1 MGKNKDRLNQ
11 KSIPWADSILEQ
23 VINLPAA
30 GGEDLQ
36 STAEAQTLAV
46 ENLLKM
52 VNRKVAE
59 NRGEGQYVWKKYGDE
74 VLSFNQ
80 LTTNTN
86 PTIVQ
91 VTSKFTDLSTV
102 DSSFFAG
109 LSGKYSINGYGS
121 YSYEFTDTTL
131 TYNGVTVT
139 YTYDPTTAQIKIK
152 ASLTDRQWG
161 SIEIPAF
168 VGYVVADSEDAYSE
182 GHVKFDSATLI
193 PENIREGVDIWGV
206 IGTMSE
212 GVSGIDFGKVT
223 LSSATDSV
231 TVSHSLN
238 ATPKAGIMVYGQKNG
253 DVDVGSSNK
262 IDMSMWGS
270 TYMHN
275 SAINWS
281 LYGSGQFSATN
292 KDVTF
297 PAGPLENW
305 GAGPYTW
312 IVFL

>member
-1 MGKNKDRLNQ
+1 MEKLKPTLQGSNLKIDR
-11 KSIPWADSILEQ
+11 ILSMAEG
-23 VINLPAA
+23 LPRF
-30 GGEDLQ
+30 
-36 STAEAQTLAV
+36 V
-46 ENLLKM
+46 KP
-52 VNRKVAE
+52 
-59 NRGEGQYVWKKYGDE
+59 EGMYVWKKYCDE

-80 LTTNTN
+80 LASNTN

-102 DSSFFAG
+102 DSGFFAG
-109 LSGKYSINGYGS
+109 VSGKYSINGYGS
-121 YSYEFTDTTL
+121 YEYEFTETKL
-131 TYNGVTVT
+131 TYNGVTVS
-139 YTYDPTTAQIKIK
+139 YTYEPTTAQLKISG
-152 ASLTDRQWG
+152 SLSAREWKEAQKL
-161 SIEIPAF
+161 IF
-168 VGYVVADSEDAYSE
+168 CGYVVSDTSNTYPDSGEQDGY
-182 GHVKFDSATLI
+182 GYVQFDPITLI
-193 PENIREGVDIWGV
+193 AENIREGVDIWGV

-238 ATPKAGIMVYGQKNG
+238 ATPTAGIMVYGQKNG

-262 IDMSMWGS
+262 IDMSIWGS

-275 SAINWS
+275 SSINWS